1 MREWTI
7 QGSSVDLLLQRY
19 PRLRQSLARAD
30 LGVVETR
37 VERYQVRGTTVL
49 VKRDDLSSLVL
60 GGNKVR
66 ALQLLFAGVPA
77 NRKVLT
83 VGPSGSTH
91 ALAVALHGEHLGLQ
105 AEVLTWPQ
113 EMHAV
118 AAATAARMR
127 EHAHVTETRS
137 AADAYLRVALRRLRR
152 RVHWI
157 PAGGSSPLGALGH
170 AEAAM
175 ELVAQ
180 LARKGI
186 PMPQSVVVPLG
197 SGGTVAGLLLGFA
210 IAGVVT
216 RVIAVR
222 VVPRI
227 VGNRGHVLRLARRSR
242 ALLERLA
249 GEPVVRIDA
258 SRLVIEH
265 ASFGGGYGRETAAAS
280 EAAGWL
286 ARSGGP
292 QLDGTYSAK
301 AFGHA
306 LALAHGAP
314 DGDVL
319 FWLTFD
325 ARWLDA
331 RSG

>member
-1 MREWTI
+1 M
-7 QGSSVDLLLQRY
+7 
-19 PRLRQSLARAD
+19 
-30 LGVVETR
+30 
-37 VERYQVRGTTVL
+37 
-49 VKRDDLSSLVL
+49 
-60 GGNKVR
+60 
-66 ALQLLFAGVPA
+66 
-77 NRKVLT
+77 
-83 VGPSGSTH
+83 
-91 ALAVALHGEHLGLQ
+91 
-105 AEVLTWPQ
+105 
-113 EMHAV
+113 

-127 EHAHVTETRS
+127 EHARVTETRS
-137 AADAYLRVALRRLRR
+137 PADAYLRVALRRLRG

-170 AEAAM
+170 AGAAM

-180 LARKGI
+180 LAREGI
-186 PMPQSVVVPLG
+186 PMPQYVVVPLG

-227 VGNRGHVLRLARRSR
+227 VGNRGQVLWLARRSR
-242 ALLERLA
+242 VLLQQLA
-249 GEPVVRIDA
+249 GEPVARIDA

-265 ASFGGGYGRETAAAS
+265 ASFGGAYGRETAAAS
-280 EAAGWL
+280 EAADAL

-292 QLDGTYSAK
+292 RLDGTYSAK

-306 LALAHGAP
+306 LALAHSAP
-314 DGDVL
+314 DGAVL

-325 ARWLDA
+325 ARWLDV
-331 RSG
+331 RSR

>member
-1 MREWTI
+1 MQT
-7 QGSSVDLLLQRY
+7 
-19 PRLRQSLARAD
+19 P
-30 LGVVETR
+30 
-37 VERYQVRGTTVL
+37 VERCRVRGTTVL
-49 VKRDDLSSLVL
+49 VKRDDLSSPVL

-66 ALQLLFAGVPA
+66 ALELLFASVPD
-77 NRKVLT
+77 NRQLLT

-91 ALAVALHGEHLGLQ
+91 ALAVALHGERLGLQ

-127 EHAHVTETRS
+127 EHARVTETRS
-137 AADAYLRVALRRLRR
+137 PADAYFRVALRRLRG

-170 AEAAM
+170 AGAAM

-180 LARKGI
+180 LAREGI
-186 PMPQSVVVPLG
+186 PMPQYVVVPLG

-222 VVPRI
+222 AVPRI
-227 VGNRGHVLRLARRSR
+227 VGNRGQVLRLARRSR
-242 ALLERLA
+242 VLLQRLA
-249 GEPVVRIDA
+249 GEPVARIDP

-265 ASFGGGYGRETAAAS
+265 ASFGGAYGRETAVAS
-280 EAAGWL
+280 EAADGL
-286 ARSGGP
+286 ARAG
-292 QLDGTYSAK
+292 
-301 AFGHA
+301 
-306 LALAHGAP
+306 
-314 DGDVL
+314 
-319 FWLTFD
+319 
-325 ARWLDA
+325 
-331 RSG
+331 